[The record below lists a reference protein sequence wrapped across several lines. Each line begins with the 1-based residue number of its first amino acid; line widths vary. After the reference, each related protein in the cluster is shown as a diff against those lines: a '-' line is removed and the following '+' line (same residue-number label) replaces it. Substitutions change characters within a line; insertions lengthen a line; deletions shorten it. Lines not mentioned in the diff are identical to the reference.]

1 MEDRYLCRAQTFKEN
16 WIQGYLIPW
25 RPEHDEFMI
34 GTRRG
39 EKQIP
44 IVPHTVCQC
53 TGKKDRNGKLVFDRD
68 VIQVHLNGEEKVTYF
83 SIGWN
88 GSGWST
94 YLGTNRYGTFDRS
107 VADNCEVRGTLFDR
121 EGQDLVFKQETERS

>member
-1 MEDRYLCRAQTFKEN
+1 MRNPKEYFIPPIPAAH
-16 WIQGYLIPW
+16 WIL
-25 RPEHDEFMI
+25 EHRF
-34 GTRRG
+34 R
-39 EKQIP
+39 
-44 IVPHTVCQC
+44 VPHTVCQC

-94 YLGTNRYGTFDRS
+94 YLGANRYGTFDGS

-121 EGQDLVFKQETERS
+121 EGKDLVFKQETERS